1 MNSTTSLVARQYRLQ
16 QWADQIRECQNRSAE
31 MSVKEWCAQHEI
43 TVANYYYR
51 LKEVRKACLEHFSY
65 DAIPQSIVPVP
76 AELMS
81 GASAT
86 QSISASELEVS
97 INNICVRVTNETS
110 PELLKMVLQVATD
123 VK

>member
-16 QWADQIRECQNRSAE
+16 QWADQIRKCQNRSAG
-31 MSVKEWCAQHEI
+31 MSIKEWCGQHEL

-51 LKEVRKACLEHFSY
+51 LKEVRKACLDHVSY
-65 DAIPQSIVPVP
+65 DAIAQSIVPVP

-81 GASAT
+81 GDSQSESESAT
-86 QSISASELEVS
+86 GLEVS
-97 INNICVRVTNETS
+97 VNNICIHVTNDTS
-110 PELLKMVLQVATD
+110 PELLKMVLRVAAD